1 MQVCYSSFSL
11 LYHNRRQKFLKG
23 IEAWFCNGDNW
34 KISKFALQRNQK
46 FSQKWKKGLKNMR
59 PTLSVSLVKDT
70 ICFDELKK
78 LYFSSSRFIALSKL
92 FMNCPHNIEESHKQ
106 INSKNFHEREKWG
119 LKRPSAAIKTCMD
132 NTAVIMLSK
141 HPRRLTI
148 MQPRSSNK
156 KMEIPQLKNPE
167 KATCDCT
174 SLAIVATWD
183 ELACVE
189 TLQIHVQYGGHVDI
203 PCSTDG
209 LCPRDPNPSDICH
222 NSNHF
227 LPSENQPT
235 LGGQTT

>member
-1 MQVCYSSFSL
+1 MVTTERFPSLSCKETRNFPKNERKGWRKWGPPCLFHWWKTLSALMSLRSCTFHQVDSL
-11 LYHNRRQKFLKG
+11 LCRSCSWTAHTTLK
-23 IEAWFCNGDNW
+23 
-34 KISKFALQRNQK
+34 
-46 FSQKWKKGLKNMR
+46 
-59 PTLSVSLVKDT
+59 
-70 ICFDELKK
+70 
-78 LYFSSSRFIALSKL
+78 
-92 FMNCPHNIEESHKQ
+92 ESHNQ

-141 HPRRLTI
+141 HLRRLTI
-148 MQPRSSNK
+148 MEPRTSNK
-156 KMEIPQLKNPE
+156 KKTEIPQLKNSE

-183 ELACVE
+183 ELPCVE

>member
-1 MQVCYSSFSL
+1 MVTTERFPSLSCKETRNFPKNERKGWRTRGPPCLFHWWKTLSALMSLRSCTFHQVDSL
-11 LYHNRRQKFLKG
+11 LCRSCSWTAHTTLK
-23 IEAWFCNGDNW
+23 
-34 KISKFALQRNQK
+34 
-46 FSQKWKKGLKNMR
+46 
-59 PTLSVSLVKDT
+59 
-70 ICFDELKK
+70 
-78 LYFSSSRFIALSKL
+78 
-92 FMNCPHNIEESHKQ
+92 ESHKQ

-141 HPRRLTI
+141 HLRRLMI

-156 KMEIPQLKNPE
+156 KKMEIPQLKNRE

-174 SLAIVATWD
+174 SLAIGATWD